1 MLVFFAQVLFQRRPA
16 FADVEDLP
24 SAYARLRDGAEL
36 QHFRPDFRR
45 VCTIF
50 CPDSHRANWLEAGAE
65 LLHDGNG
72 ALKPCG
78 ACYAATQFKDLN
90 FQLVTSWQADYPIFW
105 SEADIQR
112 VIACSESCFGLRLHL
127 FPPISACR
135 LTPKVFRIGF
145 SEQRI
150 NCRARAARARNI
162 VPLQPLGAGVSAE
175 APLLFFGRDDRSG
188 GAAVEYVLPG

>member
-65 LLHDGNG
+65 LLHDVDG

-78 ACYAATQFKDLN
+78 ACYAATQFKG
-90 FQLVTSWQADYPIFW
+90 V
-105 SEADIQR
+105 SE
-112 VIACSESCFGLRLHL
+112 
-127 FPPISACR
+127 
-135 LTPKVFRIGF
+135 VFRWSFHRKLRRRVEG
-145 SEQRI
+145 RI
-150 NCRARAARARNI
+150 RPHCHCSTSPPFGPRRMT
-162 VPLQPLGAGVSAE
+162 PLGAAE
-175 APLLFFGRDDRSG
+175 AST
-188 GAAVEYVLPG
+188 AVRGETASEC